1 MVTRSPPSNN
11 TNQRRKAIEVEE
23 TSVSEILD
31 PLEGEGETL
40 EFTFAQIEYL
50 RSEFERQRRWVG
62 TLSAREKSALDEL
75 DAISN
80 SVSYRVGRFL
90 TWPLRR
96 LQKLF
101 RRRKVRIHH
110 FVEDE
115 DEEDETSELFAS
127 SLLITPELLPESG
140 IQQKPDLLV
149 EEILL
154 AVRRHSLSVNAARDL
169 ILDSAFGMSDDD
181 LLDALNRVMNH
192 MLRVGEYRP
201 SIRNVFVASTRALS
215 HRYASLAIEYGEQW
229 ADEVDDSRAYRT
241 LIQLHGR
248 SGNFSRPMEL
258 LKRMPRDE
266 WRREQTMRFS
276 TASRLLSSGLK
287 VNYPPPKRIT
297 PTNDGILYHAAQ
309 SMPHSTS
316 GYSIRTHGLVT
327 AIRKSNWNAQV
338 HLRHGYPLDRTDFLG
353 GEVLAEEEI
362 DGTPYRFYPNSSDTE
377 PNLLNYANVFNF
389 SELETYQAS
398 AVRTLM
404 RQSEQSNPAII
415 HSASN
420 FVVGLAGAE
429 AAKRLGI
436 PSIYEIRGFWHLT
449 QATKRMGYEES
460 DHYTLSEQLELETAR
475 NSDHVFTITH
485 ALREILIDNGIEPDK
500 VSVLPNAVDPERFD
514 ITPRDS
520 ELERELE
527 FDGKVVIGY
536 IGSFVEY
543 EGLELLLEAAAQLK
557 NELGDIFRVLMVGDG
572 SIHEKLRRMT
582 RFLAIEDI
590 VTFTGRV
597 SYDEVE
603 RYYSLI
609 DIVPLPR
616 RGFRVCELV
625 SPLKPFEAMATGKVL
640 ITSDVAALAEI
651 VDDGKTGLL
660 HRKDD
665 AEHLAERLK
674 EAITDSDLRKRIGL
688 QAREWVCET
697 HSWDVISTRVTEVY
711 TRLLERKK

>member
-1 MVTRSPPSNN
+1 MDQT
-11 TNQRRKAIEVEE
+11 T
-23 TSVSEILD
+23 VSDILD

-40 EFTFAQIEYL
+40 EFSLAQIEYL

-80 SVSYRVGRFL
+80 SVSYRLGRFF
-90 TWPLRR
+90 TWPARR
-96 LQKLF
+96 ILKLF
-101 RRRKVRIHH
+101 KRRRVKIHH

-115 DEEDETSELFAS
+115 EEEDETSELFAS

-140 IQQKPDLLV
+140 AQQKPDLLV
-149 EEILL
+149 EELL
-154 AVRRHSLSVNAARDL
+154 LSVRRHSLAVNAARDL
-169 ILDSAFGMSDDD
+169 ILDGAFGMSDED

-215 HRYASLAIEYGEQW
+215 QRHAALAIEYDEQW
-229 ADEVDDSRAYRT
+229 ADEIDDSRAYRT

-258 LKRMPRDE
+258 LQRMPKDE
-266 WRREQTMRFS
+266 WRREQTNRFK
-276 TASRLLSSGLK
+276 TASRLYKSGLNVKYPPRKK
-287 VNYPPPKRIT
+287 VNPIP
-297 PTNDGILYHAAQ
+297 NAVLYHASQ

-327 AIRKSNWNAQV
+327 AIRKANWGAQV
-338 HLRHGYPLDRTDFLG
+338 HLRHGYPLDRSDFK
-353 GEVLAEEEI
+353 GEVVNAEEDV
-362 DGTPYRFYPNSSDTE
+362 DGTPYHFHPNSS
-377 PNLLNYANVFNF
+377 NVNSSLLNYSDVFNF
-389 SELETYQAS
+389 SKLEEYQES

-404 RQSEQSNPAII
+404 QQAATSRPAII

-429 AAKRLGI
+429 AAKRLDV

-449 QATKRMGYEES
+449 QATKRLGYEKS
-460 DHYTLSEQLELETAR
+460 DHYRLSERLEFEAAR
-475 NSDHVFTITH
+475 NSDHVFTITN
-485 ALREILIDNGIEPDK
+485 ALRDILLENGIEPEK
-500 VSVLPNAVDPERFD
+500 VSVLPNAVDPDRFD
-514 ITPRDS
+514 ITPRDN
-520 ELERELE
+520 ELEAELE
-527 FDGKVVIGY
+527 YEGKVVIGY

-543 EGLELLLEAAAQLK
+543 EGLELLLEAVAQLK

-572 SIHEKLRRMT
+572 SIHEKLWRMT

-597 SYDEVE
+597 SYDEVD

-616 RGFRVCELV
+616 RGLRVCELV

-665 AEHLAERLK
+665 AGHLAERLQ
-674 EAITDSDLRKRIGL
+674 EAITDSDLREKIGQ

-697 HSWDVISTRVTEVY
+697 HSWDVISSRVTEVY
-711 TRLLERKK
+711 TRLLEEKK

>member
-1 MVTRSPPSNN
+1 M
-11 TNQRRKAIEVEE
+11 EE
-23 TSVSEILD
+23 ATVPEILD
-31 PLEGEGETL
+31 PLEGEGEIL
-40 EFTFAQIEYL
+40 EFSLAQIEYL

-75 DAISN
+75 NAISH

-101 RRRKVRIHH
+101 GRRKNRIHH
-110 FVEDE
+110 FVEEEGE
-115 DEEDETSELFAS
+115 DDETTELFAS

-140 IQQKPDLLV
+140 AQQKPDLLV
-149 EEILL
+149 EELLL

-169 ILDSAFGMSDDD
+169 ILDSAFGMPDED

-192 MLRVGEYRP
+192 MLRIGEYRP
-201 SIRNVFVASTRALS
+201 SIRNIFVASTRALS
-215 HRYASLAIEYGEQW
+215 QRHAALAIEYGEQW
-229 ADEVDDSRAYRT
+229 ADEIDDSRAYRT

-266 WRREQTMRFS
+266 WRREQTTRFN
-276 TASRLLSSGLK
+276 TASRLCDSGLD
-287 VNYPPPKRIT
+287 VQYPSPKEIVS
-297 PTNDGILYHAAQ
+297 NEDSILYHAAQ

-327 AIRKSNWNAQV
+327 AIRKANWNAQV
-338 HLRHGYPLDRTDFLG
+338 HLRHGYPLDRTDFIG
-353 GEVLAEEEI
+353 GEVNRQEEV
-362 DGTPYRFYPNSSDTE
+362 DGTPYLFHPTSANVTSS
-377 PNLLNYANVFNF
+377 LINYTDVFNF
-389 SELETYQAS
+389 NELESYQS
-398 AVRTLM
+398 AAVQTLM
-404 RQSEQSNPAII
+404 RQAEETRPAIL

-449 QATKRMGYEES
+449 QATKRLGYESS
-460 DHYTLSEQLELETAR
+460 DHYHLSERLEFETAR

-485 ALREILIDNGIEPDK
+485 ALREILLENGIEPEK

-514 ITPRDS
+514 ISPRDS
-520 ELERELE
+520 ELEVELE
-527 FDGKVVIGY
+527 YEGKVVIGY

-543 EGLELLLEAAAQLK
+543 EGLELLMEAAAQLK
-557 NELGDIFRVLMVGDG
+557 NELGDVFRVLMVGDG
-572 SIHEKLRRMT
+572 SVHEKLRRIT

-616 RGFRVCELV
+616 LGLRVCELV

-665 AEHLAERLK
+665 AEHLAEILR
-674 EAITDSDLRKRIGL
+674 EAITNSDLRETLGK

-697 HSWDVISTRVTEVY
+697 HSWDVISSRVTEVY
-711 TRLLERKK
+711 NRLLEDKK

>member
-1 MVTRSPPSNN
+1 
-11 TNQRRKAIEVEE
+11 
-23 TSVSEILD
+23 
-31 PLEGEGETL
+31 
-40 EFTFAQIEYL
+40 
-50 RSEFERQRRWVG
+50 
-62 TLSAREKSALDEL
+62 
-75 DAISN
+75 
-80 SVSYRVGRFL
+80 
-90 TWPLRR
+90 
-96 LQKLF
+96 
-101 RRRKVRIHH
+101 
-110 FVEDE
+110 
-115 DEEDETSELFAS
+115 
-127 SLLITPELLPESG
+127 
-140 IQQKPDLLV
+140 
-149 EEILL
+149 
-154 AVRRHSLSVNAARDL
+154 
-169 ILDSAFGMSDDD
+169 MSDND

-215 HRYASLAIEYGEQW
+215 HRHAALAIEYGEQW

-266 WRREQTMRFS
+266 WRREQTTRFS
-276 TASRLLSSGLK
+276 TASRLFEFGLK
-287 VNYPPPKRIT
+287 VKFPPPKNIT
-297 PTNDGILYHAAQ
+297 PTDDGILYHAAQ

-327 AIRKSNWNAQV
+327 AIRKANWNAQV
-338 HLRHGYPLDRTDFLG
+338 HLRHGYPLDRTDFRG
-353 GEVLAEEEI
+353 GEVFAKEEI
-362 DGTPYRFYPNSSDTE
+362 DGTSYHFAPTTSNPDS
-377 PNLLNYANVFNF
+377 NLLNYADVFNF
-389 SELETYQAS
+389 SELEAYQS
-398 AVRTLM
+398 TSVRNLM
-404 RQSEQSNPAII
+404 QQAEQSRPAII

-420 FVVGLAGAE
+420 FVVGMAGAE

-449 QATKRMGYEES
+449 QATKRLGYESS
-460 DHYTLSEQLELETAR
+460 DHYHLSERLEIETAR
-475 NSDHVFTITH
+475 KSDHVFTITN
-485 ALREILIDNGIEPDK
+485 ALRDILLEKGIAPEK
-500 VSVLPNAVDPERFD
+500 VSVLPNAVDPDRFD
-514 ITPRDS
+514 IAPRDT
-520 ELERELE
+520 ELEAELE
-527 FDGKVVIGY
+527 YKDKIVIGY

-543 EGLELLLEAAAQLK
+543 EGLELLLEAATQLK
-557 NELGDIFRVLMVGDG
+557 NELGDVFRILMVGDG
-572 SIHEKLRRMT
+572 STHEKLWRMT

-616 RGFRVCELV
+616 LGLRVCELV

-665 AEHLAERLK
+665 AKHLAERLK
-674 EAITDSDLRKRIGL
+674 EAIIDSDLREKIGT

-697 HSWDVISTRVTEVY
+697 HSWDVISSRVTEVY
-711 TRLLERKK
+711 SRLLEDKK

>member
-1 MVTRSPPSNN
+1 MV
-11 TNQRRKAIEVEE
+11 
-23 TSVSEILD
+23 D
-31 PLEGEGETL
+31 EGDTL
-40 EFTFAQIEYL
+40 EFSLAQIEYL
-50 RSEFERQRRWVG
+50 RGEFERQKRWIG
-62 TLSAREKSALDEL
+62 TLSVREESALNEL
-75 DAISN
+75 NIISN
-80 SVSYRVGRFL
+80 SISYRVGRFL

-96 LQKLF
+96 LYSLF
-101 RRRKVRIHH
+101 IQRKTRIFH

-115 DEEDETSELFAS
+115 IEDNETSDLFAS

-140 IQQKPDLLV
+140 AQQMPDLLV

-154 AVRRHSLSVNAARDL
+154 SVRRHSLSVNAARDL
-169 ILDSAFGMSDDD
+169 ILDNAFGMSDEE

-215 HRYASLAIEYGEQW
+215 QRHAALAIEYGEQW
-229 ADEVDDSRAYRT
+229 ADEIDDSRAYRT

-266 WRREQTMRFS
+266 WRREQTKRFS
-276 TASRLLSSGLK
+276 TAAHLYNVGLN
-287 VNYPPPKRIT
+287 VNYPPSKKIIPE
-297 PTNDGILYHAAQ
+297 DDVVLYHAAQ

-327 AIRKSNWNAQV
+327 AIRKANWNAQV
-338 HLRHGYPLDRTDFLG
+338 HLRHGYPLDRTDFHG
-353 GEVLAEEEI
+353 GEVRAKEEVDE
-362 DGTPYRFYPNSSDTE
+362 TPYLFHPTSANVTPS
-377 PNLLNYANVFNF
+377 LINYANVFNF
-389 SELETYQAS
+389 SQLEEYQSA

-404 RQSEQSNPAII
+404 SQAKETKPQIL

-436 PSIYEIRGFWHLT
+436 PSVYEIRGFWHLT
-449 QATKRMGYEES
+449 QATKRLGYEAS
-460 DHYTLSEQLELETAR
+460 DHYNLSEHLEFEAAK
-475 NSDHVFTITH
+475 NSDHVFTITN
-485 ALREILIDNGIEPDK
+485 ALRDILVENGIEPEK

-514 ITPRDS
+514 IAPRNV
-520 ELERELE
+520 ELEDELGYE
-527 FDGKVVIGY
+527 GKVVIGY

-543 EGLELLLEAAAQLK
+543 EGLELLMEAVAQLK
-557 NELGDIFRVLMVGDG
+557 NELGDVFRLLMVGDG
-572 SIHEKLRRMT
+572 SVHEKLRRIT

-616 RGFRVCELV
+616 LGLRVCELV

-674 EAITDSDLRKRIGL
+674 EAINDPALREKIGS

-697 HSWDVISTRVTEVY
+697 HSWDVISSRVTEVY
-711 TRLLERKK
+711 TRLLEEKK

>member
-1 MVTRSPPSNN
+1 ME
-11 TNQRRKAIEVEE
+11 EVN
-23 TSVSEILD
+23 VPNILD
-31 PLEGEGETL
+31 SAEGEGEVL
-40 EFTFAQIEYL
+40 EFSFAQIEYL

-80 SVSYRVGRFL
+80 SVSYRLGRFL

-115 DEEDETSELFAS
+115 DDDETSELFPS

-140 IQQKPDLLV
+140 AQQKPDLLV
-149 EEILL
+149 EELLL

-169 ILDSAFGMSDDD
+169 ILDSSFGGSDED

-192 MLRVGEYRP
+192 MMRVGEYQP
-201 SIRNVFVASTRALS
+201 SIRNVFVGSIRALAQREPS
-215 HRYASLAIEYGEQW
+215 TALQFGEKW
-229 ADEVDDSRAYRT
+229 ADEVDDARAYRT
-241 LIQLHGR
+241 LIQMHGR

-258 LKRMPRDE
+258 LSRVPRDE
-266 WRREQTMRFS
+266 WRREQIARFS
-276 TASRLLSSGLK
+276 TASRLIESGLK
-287 VNYPPPKRIT
+287 ASYPSAKKLQS
-297 PTNDGILYHAAQ
+297 DEKSILYHAAQ

-327 AIRKSNWNAQV
+327 AIRKSGWDAEV
-338 HLRHGYPLDRTDFLG
+338 HLRHGYPLDRSDFRG
-353 GEVLAEEEI
+353 DEVMAREEI
-362 DGTPYRFYPNSSDTE
+362 DGTPYRFHPTSENQSTGIINYTE
-377 PNLLNYANVFNF
+377 VFNF
-389 SELETYQAS
+389 SQLEEYQSA

-404 RQSEQSNPAII
+404 KQASETKPQVL

-429 AAKRLGI
+429 AASRLGI

-449 QATKRMGYEES
+449 QATKRTGYEAS
-460 DHYTLSEQLELETAR
+460 DHYNLSEHLEFEAAR
-475 NSDHVFTITH
+475 NSDHVFTITN
-485 ALREILIDNGIEPDK
+485 ALRDILLENGIEPEK

-514 ITPRDS
+514 IAPRDS
-520 ELERELE
+520 ELEDELGY
-527 FDGKVVIGY
+527 DGKVVIGY

-557 NELGDIFRVLMVGDG
+557 NEIGDVFRVLMVGDG
-572 SIHEKLRRMT
+572 SVHEKLRRMT

-616 RGFRVCELV
+616 RGLRVCELV

-674 EAITDSDLRKRIGL
+674 EAITDSDLREKIGQ

-697 HSWDVISTRVTEVY
+697 HSWDVISSRVTEVY
-711 TRLLERKK
+711 TRLLEEKK

>member
-1 MVTRSPPSNN
+1 M
-11 TNQRRKAIEVEE
+11 EE
-23 TSVSEILD
+23 ANISDILD
-31 PLEGEGETL
+31 TFEGEGETL
-40 EFTFAQIEYL
+40 EFSLAQIEYL
-50 RSEFERQRRWVG
+50 RGEFERQRRWVS
-62 TLSAREKSALDEL
+62 TLSAREKSVLDEL

-80 SVSYRVGRFL
+80 SISYRVGRFL
-90 TWPLRR
+90 TWPARR
-96 LQKLF
+96 LLQLF
-101 RRRKVRIHH
+101 RRRNTRIHH
-110 FVEDE
+110 FIED
-115 DEEDETSELFAS
+115 DDNDETSELFPS

-140 IQQKPDLLV
+140 SQQKPDLLV
-149 EEILL
+149 EELL
-154 AVRRHSLSVNAARDL
+154 LSVRRHSLSVNAARDL
-169 ILDSAFGMSDDD
+169 ILDGAFGMSDDD

-201 SIRNVFVASTRALS
+201 SIRNVFVASTRALGQR
-215 HRYASLAIEYGEQW
+215 HATLAIEYGEQW

-258 LKRMPRDE
+258 LKRMPKDE
-266 WRREQTMRFS
+266 WRREQSERFS
-276 TASRLLSSGLK
+276 TASRVHKSGIK
-287 VNYPPPKRIT
+287 TKYPSPKTIT
-297 PTNDGILYHAAQ
+297 SVQNSILYHAAQ

-327 AIRKSNWNAQV
+327 AIRKSEWDARVQ
-338 HLRHGYPLDRTDFLG
+338 LRHGYPLDRTDFKG
-353 GEVLAEEEI
+353 DVVLEHEEI
-362 DGTPYRFYPNSSDTE
+362 DGTPYRFNPSSND
-377 PNLLNYANVFNF
+377 NLSNLINYADVFNF
-389 SELETYQAS
+389 SQLEAYQS
-398 AVRTLM
+398 AAVSSLM
-404 RQSEQSNPAII
+404 SQAEKSKPAII

-429 AAKRLGI
+429 AAKRLGV

-449 QATKRMGYEES
+449 QATKRLGYESS
-460 DHYTLSEQLELETAR
+460 DHYELSERLEFETAR

-485 ALREILIDNGIEPDK
+485 ALRDILIEGGIEPEK

-514 ITPRDS
+514 ISPRDS
-520 ELERELE
+520 ELEIEME
-527 FDGKVVIGY
+527 YEGKVVIGY

-543 EGLELLLEAAAQLK
+543 EGLELLMEAVAQLK
-557 NELGDIFRVLMVGDG
+557 NELGDVFRLLMVGDG
-572 SIHEKLRRMT
+572 SVHEKLRRMT

-603 RYYSLI
+603 RYYSLV

-616 RGFRVCELV
+616 LGLRVCELV

-674 EAITDSDLRKRIGL
+674 EAITDADLREEIGK

-697 HSWDVISTRVTEVY
+697 HSWDVISSRVTEVY
-711 TRLLERKK
+711 TRLLEDKK

>member
-1 MVTRSPPSNN
+1 MEEESTDKILSNM
-11 TNQRRKAIEVEE
+11 
-23 TSVSEILD
+23 EID
-31 PLEGEGETL
+31 GETL
-40 EFTFAQIEYL
+40 EFSHAQIEYL

-110 FVEDE
+110 FVEDG
-115 DEEDETSELFAS
+115 DEQDETSELFPS

-140 IQQKPDLLV
+140 AQQKPDLLV

-154 AVRRHSLSVNAARDL
+154 AVRRHSLSVNATRDL
-169 ILDSAFGMSDDD
+169 IQDSSFGISDED
-181 LLDALNRVMNH
+181 LQDALNRVMNH
-192 MLRVGEYRP
+192 MMRVGEYQP
-201 SIRNVFVASTRALS
+201 AIRNVFVGSIRALAQREASTAL
-215 HRYASLAIEYGEQW
+215 EYGEKW
-229 ADEVDDSRAYRT
+229 ADEVDDARAYRT
-241 LIQLHGR
+241 LIQMHGR

-258 LKRMPRDE
+258 LSRVPRDE
-266 WRREQTMRFS
+266 WRREQTARFS
-276 TASRLLSSGLK
+276 TASRLIESGLMA
-287 VNYPPPKRIT
+287 NYPSEKKLQS
-297 PTNDGILYHAAQ
+297 DEKSILYHAAQ

-327 AIRKSNWNAQV
+327 AIRKSGWEAEV
-338 HLRHGYPLDRTDFLG
+338 HLRHGYPLDRSDFRG
-353 GEVLAEEEI
+353 DEVMAREEI
-362 DGTPYRFYPNSSDTE
+362 DGTPYRFHPTSENRSTDIINYTE
-377 PNLLNYANVFNF
+377 VFNF
-389 SELETYQAS
+389 SQLEEYQSA

-404 RQSEQSNPAII
+404 KQASETKPQVLQ
-415 HSASN
+415 SASN

-429 AAKRLGI
+429 AASRLGI

-449 QATKRMGYEES
+449 QATKRTGYEAS
-460 DHYTLSEQLELETAR
+460 DHYNLSEHFEFEAAR
-475 NSDHVFTITH
+475 NSAHVFTITN
-485 ALREILIDNGIEPDK
+485 ALRDILLENGIEPDK

-514 ITPRDS
+514 IAPRDS
-520 ELERELE
+520 ELEDELGYG
-527 FDGKVVIGY
+527 GKVVIGY

-572 SIHEKLRRMT
+572 SVHEKLRRMT

-616 RGFRVCELV
+616 RGLRVCELV

-674 EAITDSDLRKRIGL
+674 EAITDSDLREKIGQ

-711 TRLLERKK
+711 TRLLEEKK

>member
-1 MVTRSPPSNN
+1 MEIKKLQLRNINPL
-11 TNQRRKAIEVEE
+11 RKASKVEE
-23 TSVSEILD
+23 STVTEILG
-31 PLEGEGETL
+31 PGEGEGETL
-40 EFTFAQIEYL
+40 EFSFAQIEYL

-96 LQKLF
+96 LQKMF
-101 RRRKVRIHH
+101 RRRKVRNHH

-115 DEEDETSELFAS
+115 EEDETSELFPS

-140 IQQKPDLLV
+140 AQQKPDVIV
-149 EEILL
+149 EELLL
-154 AVRRHSLSVNAARDL
+154 AVRRHSLAVNAARDL
-169 ILDSAFGMSDDD
+169 ILDSSFGVSDED

-192 MLRVGEYRP
+192 MMRIGEYRP
-201 SIRNVFVASTRALS
+201 SIRNVFVGAIRALAQREPS
-215 HRYASLAIEYGEQW
+215 VAIEFGEQW
-229 ADEVDDSRAYRT
+229 ADEVDDARAYRT
-241 LIQLHGR
+241 LIQMHGR

-258 LKRMPRDE
+258 LSRVPRDE
-266 WRREQTMRFS
+266 WRRTQTARFS
-276 TASRLLSSGLK
+276 TASRLIESGLVAK
-287 VNYPPPKRIT
+287 YPASRKIA
-297 PTNDGILYHAAQ
+297 PTEKSILYHAAQ

-327 AIRKSNWNAQV
+327 AIRKSGWDAKVQ
-338 HLRHGYPLDRTDFLG
+338 LRHGYPLDRSDFKG
-353 GEVLAEEEI
+353 GDVLENEEVE
-362 DGTPYRFYPNSSDTE
+362 GTPYRFHPTSANQSTDII
-377 PNLLNYANVFNF
+377 NYAEVFNF
-389 SELETYQAS
+389 SQLEEYQGA

-404 RQSEQSNPAII
+404 NQAKETKPQVL

-449 QATKRMGYEES
+449 QATKRLGYESS
-460 DHYTLSEQLELETAR
+460 DHYTLSERLEFEAAR
-475 NSDHVFTITH
+475 NSDHVFTITN
-485 ALREILIDNGIEPDK
+485 ALRDILLENGIAPEK

-514 ITPRDS
+514 IASRNA
-520 ELERELE
+520 ELETELGYA
-527 FDGKVVIGY
+527 DKVVIGY

-543 EGLELLLEAAAQLK
+543 EGLELLLEATAQLK
-557 NELGDIFRVLMVGDG
+557 NELGDVFRVLMVGDG

-597 SYDEVE
+597 PYDEVE
-603 RYYSLI
+603 KYYSLI

-616 RGFRVCELV
+616 RGLRVCELV

-665 AEHLAERLK
+665 AGHLAERLK
-674 EAITDSDLRKRIGL
+674 EAITDSELREKIGK
-688 QAREWVCET
+688 QARDWVCET

-711 TRLLERKK
+711 TRLLEEKK

>member
-1 MVTRSPPSNN
+1 MV
-11 TNQRRKAIEVEE
+11 
-23 TSVSEILD
+23 D
-31 PLEGEGETL
+31 DGDTL
-40 EFTFAQIEYL
+40 EFSLAQIEYL
-50 RSEFERQRRWVG
+50 RSEFERQKRWIG
-62 TLSAREKSALDEL
+62 TLSVREESALNEL
-75 DAISN
+75 NTISN
-80 SVSYRVGRFL
+80 SISYRIGRFL

-96 LQKLF
+96 LHNLF
-101 RRRKVRIHH
+101 IRRKTRIFH

-115 DEEDETSELFAS
+115 TEDTETSELFAS

-140 IQQKPDLLV
+140 VQQKPDLLV

-154 AVRRHSLSVNAARDL
+154 SVRRHSLSVNAARDL
-169 ILDSAFGMSDDD
+169 ILDSAFGMSDEE

-215 HRYASLAIEYGEQW
+215 QRHAALAIEYGEQW
-229 ADEVDDSRAYRT
+229 ADEIDDSRAYRT

-266 WRREQTMRFS
+266 WRREQTSRFS
-276 TASRLLSSGLK
+276 TAHRIYNSGLNP
-287 VNYPPPKRIT
+287 NYPPSKKIIPEA
-297 PTNDGILYHAAQ
+297 DVILYHAAQ

-327 AIRKSNWNAQV
+327 AIRKANWNAQV

-353 GEVLAEEEI
+353 DEVRAKEEVDE
-362 DGTPYRFYPNSSDTE
+362 TPYLFHPTSANVTSS
-377 PNLLNYANVFNF
+377 LINYANVFNF
-389 SELETYQAS
+389 SELEAYQGA
-398 AVRTLM
+398 AVRTLV
-404 RQSEQSNPAII
+404 RQAEEVKPTII

-436 PSIYEIRGFWHLT
+436 PSVYEIRGFWHLT
-449 QATKRMGYEES
+449 QATKRLGYESS
-460 DHYTLSEQLELETAR
+460 DHYQLSERLEFEAAR

-485 ALREILIDNGIEPDK
+485 ALRDILLENGIEPEK
-500 VSVLPNAVDPERFD
+500 VSVLPNAVDPERFN
-514 ITPRDS
+514 ISPRDE
-520 ELERELE
+520 ELEDELGYE
-527 FDGKVVIGY
+527 DKVVIGY

-543 EGLELLLEAAAQLK
+543 EGLELLLEAIAQLK
-557 NELGDIFRVLMVGDG
+557 NELSDVFRVLMVGDG
-572 SIHEKLRRMT
+572 SVYEKLRRMT

-590 VTFTGRV
+590 VTFTGRIP
-597 SYDEVE
+597 YDEVE

-616 RGFRVCELV
+616 LGLRVCELV

-651 VDDGKTGLL
+651 VDDGNTGLL

-674 EAITDSDLRKRIGL
+674 EVINDPALREKIGK

-697 HSWDVISTRVTEVY
+697 HSWDVISSRVTEVY
-711 TRLLERKK
+711 TRLLEDKK

>member
-1 MVTRSPPSNN
+1 M
-11 TNQRRKAIEVEE
+11 EE
-23 TSVSEILD
+23 ATVPEILD
-31 PLEGEGETL
+31 PLEGEGEIL
-40 EFTFAQIEYL
+40 EFSLAQIEYL

-75 DAISN
+75 NAISH

-101 RRRKVRIHH
+101 GRRKNRIHH
-110 FVEDE
+110 FVEEEGE
-115 DEEDETSELFAS
+115 DDETTELFAS

-140 IQQKPDLLV
+140 AQQKPDLLV
-149 EEILL
+149 EELLL

-169 ILDSAFGMSDDD
+169 ILDSAFGMPDED

-192 MLRVGEYRP
+192 MLRIGEYRP

-215 HRYASLAIEYGEQW
+215 QRHAALAIEYGEQW
-229 ADEVDDSRAYRT
+229 ADEIDDSRAYRT

-266 WRREQTMRFS
+266 WRREQTTRFN
-276 TASRLLSSGLK
+276 TASRLCDSGLD
-287 VNYPPPKRIT
+287 VQYPSPKEIVS
-297 PTNDGILYHAAQ
+297 NEDSILYHAAQ

-327 AIRKSNWNAQV
+327 AIRKANWNAQV
-338 HLRHGYPLDRTDFLG
+338 HLRHGYPLDRTDFIG
-353 GEVLAEEEI
+353 GEVNRQEEV
-362 DGTPYRFYPNSSDTE
+362 DGTPYLFHPTSANVTSS
-377 PNLLNYANVFNF
+377 LINYADVFNF
-389 SELETYQAS
+389 NELESYQS
-398 AVRTLM
+398 AAVQTLM
-404 RQSEQSNPAII
+404 RQAEETRPAIL

-449 QATKRMGYEES
+449 QATKRLGYESS
-460 DHYTLSEQLELETAR
+460 DHYHLSERLEFETAR

-485 ALREILIDNGIEPDK
+485 ALREILLENGIEPEK

-514 ITPRDS
+514 ISPRDS
-520 ELERELE
+520 ELEVELE
-527 FDGKVVIGY
+527 YEGKVVIGY

-543 EGLELLLEAAAQLK
+543 EGLELLMEAAAQLK
-557 NELGDIFRVLMVGDG
+557 NELGDVFRVLMVGDG
-572 SIHEKLRRMT
+572 SVHEKLRRIT

-616 RGFRVCELV
+616 LGLRVCELV

-665 AEHLAERLK
+665 AEHLAEILR
-674 EAITDSDLRKRIGL
+674 EAITNSDLRETLGK

-697 HSWDVISTRVTEVY
+697 HSWDVISSRVTEVY
-711 TRLLERKK
+711 NRLLEDKK

>member
-1 MVTRSPPSNN
+1 VDEPT
-11 TNQRRKAIEVEE
+11 
-23 TSVSEILD
+23 VSEILD

-40 EFTFAQIEYL
+40 EFSLAQIEYL

-62 TLSAREKSALDEL
+62 TLSAREKSAMDEL

-80 SVSYRVGRFL
+80 SVSYRVGRLL

-96 LQKLF
+96 LQKLLG
-101 RRRKVRIHH
+101 RRKARIHH

-115 DEEDETSELFAS
+115 DEDDETSELFPS

-140 IQQKPDLLV
+140 SQQKPDLLV
-149 EEILL
+149 EELLL

-169 ILDSAFGMSDDD
+169 ILDSSFGVSDDD
-181 LLDALNRVMNH
+181 MLDALNRVMNH
-192 MLRVGEYRP
+192 MMRVGEYQP
-201 SIRNVFVASTRALS
+201 SIRNVFVGSIRALAQ
-215 HRYASLAIEYGEQW
+215 REATTALEYGEKW
-229 ADEVDDSRAYRT
+229 ADEVDDPRAYRT
-241 LIQLHGR
+241 LIQMHGR

-258 LKRMPRDE
+258 LSRVPRGE
-266 WRREQTMRFS
+266 WRREQTARFS
-276 TASRLLSSGLK
+276 TASRILESGLMA
-287 VNYPPPKRIT
+287 NYPAKKAVTSIEKS
-297 PTNDGILYHAAQ
+297 ILYHAAQ

-327 AIRKSNWNAQV
+327 AIRKSGWGAEV
-338 HLRHGYPLDRTDFLG
+338 HLRHGYPLDRTDFRG
-353 GEVLAEEEI
+353 DEVLGREEI
-362 DGTPYRFYPNSSDTE
+362 DGTPYLFHPDTE
-377 PNLLNYANVFNF
+377 NQSANLINYTEVFNF
-389 SELETYQAS
+389 SQLEEYQSA

-404 RQSEQSNPAII
+404 GQAMGTKPQIL

-436 PSIYEIRGFWHLT
+436 PSVYEIRGFWHLT
-449 QATKRMGYEES
+449 QATKRLGYEAS
-460 DHYTLSEQLELETAR
+460 DHYNLSERLEFEAAR

-485 ALREILIDNGIEPDK
+485 SLRDILLENGIEPEK

-514 ITPRDS
+514 IAPRDV
-520 ELERELE
+520 ELEDELGYE
-527 FDGKVVIGY
+527 GKVVIGY

-543 EGLELLLEAAAQLK
+543 EGLELLMEAAAQLK
-557 NELGDIFRVLMVGDG
+557 NELGDVFRVLMVGDG
-572 SIHEKLRRMT
+572 SVHEKLRRMT

-590 VTFTGRV
+590 VMFTGRV
-597 SYDEVE
+597 PYDEVE

-616 RGFRVCELV
+616 LGLRVCELV

-665 AEHLAERLK
+665 AEHLAARLK
-674 EAITDSDLRKRIGL
+674 EAINNPDLREKIGS

-697 HSWDVISTRVTEVY
+697 HSWDVISSRVTEVY
-711 TRLLERKK
+711 TRLLEEKK

>member
-1 MVTRSPPSNN
+1 M
-11 TNQRRKAIEVEE
+11 EE

-31 PLEGEGETL
+31 PLEGESETL
-40 EFTFAQIEYL
+40 EFSLAQIEYL

-80 SVSYRVGRFL
+80 SVSYRIGRLL

-115 DEEDETSELFAS
+115 DEEDETSELFPS

-140 IQQKPDLLV
+140 TQQKPDLLV
-149 EEILL
+149 EELLL

-169 ILDSAFGMSDDD
+169 ILDSAFGMSDGD

-215 HRYASLAIEYGEQW
+215 HRHASLAIEYGEQW

-266 WRREQTMRFS
+266 WRREQTLRFR
-276 TASRLLSSGLK
+276 TASRLLSSGLDVK
-287 VNYPPPKRIT
+287 YPPSKKIT
-297 PTNDGILYHAAQ
+297 STDDGILYHAAQ

-338 HLRHGYPLDRTDFLG
+338 HLRHGYPLDRTDFRG
-353 GEVLAEEEI
+353 DEVLAEEEI
-362 DGTPYRFYPNSSDTE
+362 DETPYRFFPNSSNPD

-389 SELETYQAS
+389 SELEAYQAS

-404 RQSEQSNPAII
+404 QQAEQSKPAII

-449 QATKRMGYEES
+449 QATKRLGYESS
-460 DHYTLSEQLELETAR
+460 DHYLLSERLEFETAR
-475 NSDHVFTITH
+475 NSDHVFTITN
-485 ALREILIDNGIEPDK
+485 ALRDILLENGIEPEK

-520 ELERELE
+520 ELEGELGY
-527 FDGKVVIGY
+527 DGKVVIGY

-543 EGLELLLEAAAQLK
+543 EGLELMLEATAQLK
-557 NELGDIFRVLMVGDG
+557 NEIGDVFRVLMVGDG
-572 SIHEKLRRMT
+572 SVYEKLRRMT

-597 SYDEVE
+597 SYDEVD

-616 RGFRVCELV
+616 LGLRVCELV

-665 AEHLAERLK
+665 AGHLAERLK
-674 EAITDSDLRKRIGL
+674 EAITDSDLREKIGQ

-697 HSWDVISTRVTEVY
+697 HSWDVISSRVTEVY
-711 TRLLERKK
+711 TRLLEEKK

>member
-1 MVTRSPPSNN
+1 M
-11 TNQRRKAIEVEE
+11 EE
-23 TSVSEILD
+23 STVSEILD
-31 PLEGEGETL
+31 PVEGEGETL
-40 EFTFAQIEYL
+40 EFSLAQIEYL
-50 RSEFERQRRWVG
+50 RCEFERQRRWVG

-75 DAISN
+75 NAISH

-96 LQKLF
+96 LQRLF
-101 RRRKVRIHH
+101 GRRKNRIHH
-110 FVEDE
+110 FVEEEGE
-115 DEEDETSELFAS
+115 DDETTELFAS

-140 IQQKPDLLV
+140 AQQKPDLLV
-149 EEILL
+149 EELLL

-169 ILDSAFGMSDDD
+169 ILDSAFGMFDED

-192 MLRVGEYRP
+192 MLRIGEYRP

-215 HRYASLAIEYGEQW
+215 QRHAALAIEYGEQW
-229 ADEVDDSRAYRT
+229 ADEIDDSRAYRT

-258 LKRMPRDE
+258 LKRMPRNE
-266 WRREQTMRFS
+266 WRREQTTRFN
-276 TASRLLSSGLK
+276 TASRLCDSGLD
-287 VNYPPPKRIT
+287 VQYPPPKEIVS
-297 PTNDGILYHAAQ
+297 NEDSILYHAAQ

-327 AIRKSNWNAQV
+327 AIRKANWNAQV
-338 HLRHGYPLDRTDFLG
+338 HLRHGYPLDRTDFIG
-353 GEVLAEEEI
+353 GKVNRQEEV
-362 DGTPYRFYPNSSDTE
+362 DGTPYLFHPTSANVTSS
-377 PNLLNYANVFNF
+377 LINYADVFNF
-389 SELETYQAS
+389 NELESYQS
-398 AVRTLM
+398 AAVQTLM
-404 RQSEQSNPAII
+404 RQAEETRPAIL

-449 QATKRMGYEES
+449 QATKRFGYESS
-460 DHYTLSEQLELETAR
+460 DHYHLSERLEFETAR

-485 ALREILIDNGIEPDK
+485 ALREILLENGIEPEK

-514 ITPRDS
+514 ISPRDS
-520 ELERELE
+520 ELEVELE
-527 FDGKVVIGY
+527 YEGKVVIGY

-543 EGLELLLEAAAQLK
+543 EGLELLMEAAAQLK
-557 NELGDIFRVLMVGDG
+557 NELGDVFRVLMVGDG
-572 SIHEKLRRMT
+572 SVHEKLRRIT

-616 RGFRVCELV
+616 LGLRVCELV

-665 AEHLAERLK
+665 AEHLAEILR
-674 EAITDSDLRKRIGL
+674 EAITNSDLRETLGK

-697 HSWDVISTRVTEVY
+697 HSWDVISSRVTEVY
-711 TRLLERKK
+711 NRLLEDKK

>member
-1 MVTRSPPSNN
+1 M
-11 TNQRRKAIEVEE
+11 EE
-23 TSVSEILD
+23 ATVPEILD
-31 PLEGEGETL
+31 PLEGEGEIL
-40 EFTFAQIEYL
+40 EFSLAQIEYL

-75 DAISN
+75 NAISH

-101 RRRKVRIHH
+101 GRRKNRIHH
-110 FVEDE
+110 FVEEEGE
-115 DEEDETSELFAS
+115 DDETTELFAS

-140 IQQKPDLLV
+140 AQQKPDLLV
-149 EEILL
+149 EELLL

-169 ILDSAFGMSDDD
+169 ILDSAFGMPDED

-192 MLRVGEYRP
+192 MLRIGEYRP

-215 HRYASLAIEYGEQW
+215 QRHAALAIEYGEQW
-229 ADEVDDSRAYRT
+229 ADEIDDSRAYRT

-266 WRREQTMRFS
+266 WRREQTTRFN
-276 TASRLLSSGLK
+276 TAARLCDSGLD
-287 VNYPPPKRIT
+287 VQYPSPKEIVS
-297 PTNDGILYHAAQ
+297 NEDSILYHAAQ

-327 AIRKSNWNAQV
+327 AIRKANWNAQV
-338 HLRHGYPLDRTDFLG
+338 HLRHGYPLDRTDFIG
-353 GEVLAEEEI
+353 GEVNRQEEV
-362 DGTPYRFYPNSSDTE
+362 DGTPYLFHPTSANVTSS
-377 PNLLNYANVFNF
+377 LINYADVFNF
-389 SELETYQAS
+389 NELESYQS
-398 AVRTLM
+398 AAVQTLM
-404 RQSEQSNPAII
+404 RQAEETRPAIL

-449 QATKRMGYEES
+449 QATKRLGYESS
-460 DHYTLSEQLELETAR
+460 DHYHLSERLEFETAR

-485 ALREILIDNGIEPDK
+485 ALREILLENGIEPEK

-514 ITPRDS
+514 ISPRDS
-520 ELERELE
+520 ELEVELE
-527 FDGKVVIGY
+527 YEGKVVIGY

-543 EGLELLLEAAAQLK
+543 EGLELLMEAAAQLK
-557 NELGDIFRVLMVGDG
+557 NELGDVFRVLMVGDG
-572 SIHEKLRRMT
+572 SVHEKLRRIT

-616 RGFRVCELV
+616 LGLRVCELV

-665 AEHLAERLK
+665 AEHLAEILR
-674 EAITDSDLRKRIGL
+674 EAITNSDLRETLGK

-697 HSWDVISTRVTEVY
+697 HSWDVISSRVTEVY
-711 TRLLERKK
+711 NRLLEDKK

>member
-1 MVTRSPPSNN
+1 MEEVTVPN
-11 TNQRRKAIEVEE
+11 
-23 TSVSEILD
+23 ILD
-31 PLEGEGETL
+31 SSEGEGEVL
-40 EFTFAQIEYL
+40 EFSLAQIEYL

-75 DAISN
+75 DEISN
-80 SVSYRVGRFL
+80 SVSYRLGRFL

-110 FVEDE
+110 FVEDG
-115 DEEDETSELFAS
+115 DEQDETSELFPS

-140 IQQKPDLLV
+140 AQQKPDLLV

-154 AVRRHSLSVNAARDL
+154 AVRRHSLSVNATRDL
-169 ILDSAFGMSDDD
+169 IQDSSFGIPDEE

-192 MLRVGEYRP
+192 MMRVGEYQP
-201 SIRNVFVASTRALS
+201 SIRNVFVGSIRALAQREPS
-215 HRYASLAIEYGEQW
+215 VALQFGEKW
-229 ADEVDDSRAYRT
+229 ADEVDDARAYRT
-241 LIQLHGR
+241 LIQMHGR

-258 LKRMPRDE
+258 LSRVPRDE
-266 WRREQTMRFS
+266 WRREQIARFS
-276 TASRLLSSGLK
+276 TASRLIESGLMAS
-287 VNYPPPKRIT
+287 YPPAKRLQS
-297 PTNDGILYHAAQ
+297 DEKSILYHAAQ

-327 AIRKSNWNAQV
+327 AIRKSGWDVEV
-338 HLRHGYPLDRTDFLG
+338 HLRHGYPLDRSDFRG
-353 GEVLAEEEI
+353 GEVIAREKI
-362 DGTPYRFYPNSSDTE
+362 DGTPYRFHPTSENQSSELINYTE
-377 PNLLNYANVFNF
+377 VFNF
-389 SELETYQAS
+389 SQLEEYQS
-398 AVRTLM
+398 VAVRTLM
-404 RQSEQSNPAII
+404 NQASETKPQVL

-429 AAKRLGI
+429 AANLLGI
-436 PSIYEIRGFWHLT
+436 PSVYEIRGFWHLT
-449 QATKRMGYEES
+449 QATKRTGYEAS
-460 DHYTLSEQLELETAR
+460 DHYNLSEHLEFEAAR
-475 NSDHVFTITH
+475 NSDHVFTITN
-485 ALREILIDNGIEPDK
+485 ALRDILLDNGIEPEK

-514 ITPRDS
+514 IAPRDS
-520 ELERELE
+520 ELEGELGYG
-527 FDGKVVIGY
+527 GKVVIGY

-557 NELGDIFRVLMVGDG
+557 NEIGDVFRVLMVGDG
-572 SIHEKLRRMT
+572 SVHQKLRRMT

-616 RGFRVCELV
+616 RGLRVCELV

-665 AEHLAERLK
+665 AEHLSERLK
-674 EAITDSDLRKRIGL
+674 EAITDSNLREKIGQ

-697 HSWDVISTRVTEVY
+697 HSWDVISARVTEVY
-711 TRLLERKK
+711 TRLLEEKK

>member
-1 MVTRSPPSNN
+1 M
-11 TNQRRKAIEVEE
+11 EE
-23 TSVSEILD
+23 AKIPEILD
-31 PLEGEGETL
+31 PLEGEGNTL
-40 EFTFAQIEYL
+40 EFSIAQIEYL
-50 RSEFERQRRWVG
+50 RGEFERQRRWVG
-62 TLSAREKSALDEL
+62 TLSAREKSVLGEL
-75 DAISN
+75 DAITN
-80 SVSYRVGRFL
+80 SVSYRLGRFL

-110 FVEDE
+110 FVEENNE
-115 DEEDETSELFAS
+115 DDETSELFPS

-140 IQQKPDLLV
+140 SQQKPDLLV
-149 EEILL
+149 EELLL

-169 ILDSAFGMSDDD
+169 ILDSSFGMSDDD
-181 LLDALNRVMNH
+181 LLDSLNRVMNH

-215 HRYASLAIEYGEQW
+215 HRNASLAIEFGEQW

-266 WRREQTMRFS
+266 WRREQTTRFS
-276 TASRLLSSGLK
+276 TAARLLTSGLDVK
-287 VNYPPPKRIT
+287 YPVPKQIT
-297 PTNDGILYHAAQ
+297 STDDVILYHAAQ

-327 AIRKSNWNAQV
+327 AIRNSNWNAQV
-338 HLRHGYPLDRTDFLG
+338 HLRYGYPLDRTDFRG
-353 GEVLAEEEI
+353 EEVLAHEEI
-362 DGTPYRFYPNSSDTE
+362 DGTPYHFFPNSSNPDS
-377 PNLLNYANVFNF
+377 NLVNYANVFNF
-389 SELETYQAS
+389 SELELYQSS

-404 RQSEQSNPAII
+404 QQAEQSKSAII

-449 QATKRMGYEES
+449 QATKRPGYESS
-460 DHYTLSEQLELETAR
+460 DHYLLSERLEFEAAR
-475 NSDHVFTITH
+475 KSDHVFTITS
-485 ALREILIDNGIEPDK
+485 ALRDILIENGIESEK
-500 VSVLPNAVDPERFD
+500 VTVLPNAVDPKRFD
-514 ITPRDS
+514 ISLRDS
-520 ELERELE
+520 ELEDEME
-527 FDGKVVIGY
+527 YDGKVVIGY

-557 NELGDIFRVLMVGDG
+557 NELGDVFRVLLVGDG
-572 SIHEKLRRMT
+572 SVHEKLRRMA

-665 AEHLAERLK
+665 AEHLAEKLK
-674 EAITDSDLRKRIGL
+674 EAITDSELREKIGQ

-697 HSWDVISTRVTEVY
+697 HSWDVISSRVTEVY
-711 TRLLERKK
+711 TRLLEEKK

>member
-1 MVTRSPPSNN
+1 
-11 TNQRRKAIEVEE
+11 VEE
-23 TSVSEILD
+23 ANISDILD
-31 PLEGEGETL
+31 PLEGEGDTL
-40 EFTFAQIEYL
+40 EFSVAQIEYL
-50 RSEFERQRRWVG
+50 RSEFERQRRWVS

-80 SVSYRVGRFL
+80 SVSYRLGRFL

-96 LQKLF
+96 LQRLF
-101 RRRKVRIHH
+101 RSRRVRIHH

-115 DEEDETSELFAS
+115 DDEDETSELFPS

-140 IQQKPDLLV
+140 TQQKPDILV
-149 EEILL
+149 EELL
-154 AVRRHSLSVNAARDL
+154 LSVRRHSLSVNAARDL
-169 ILDSAFGMSDDD
+169 ILDSSFGVSDEE
-181 LLDALNRVMNH
+181 LLDALNRVMTH
-192 MLRVGEYRP
+192 MMRVGEYRP
-201 SIRNVFVASTRALS
+201 SIRNVFVGSIRALAQ
-215 HRYASLAIEYGEQW
+215 REAVTALEFGEKW
-229 ADEVDDSRAYRT
+229 ADEVDDARAYRT
-241 LIQLHGR
+241 LIQMHGR

-258 LKRMPRDE
+258 LSRVPKDE
-266 WRREQTMRFS
+266 WRREQVARFS
-276 TASRLLSSGLK
+276 TASRLIESGLMPK
-287 VNYPPPKRIT
+287 YPSAIKLES
-297 PTNDGILYHAAQ
+297 DEKSILYHASQ

-327 AIRKSNWNAQV
+327 AIRKSGWNAEV
-338 HLRHGYPLDRTDFLG
+338 HLRHGYPLDRSDFRG
-353 GEVLAEEEI
+353 NEVIAREEV
-362 DGTPYRFYPNSSDTE
+362 DGTPYRFFPTSNDQYTD
-377 PNLLNYANVFNF
+377 LINYTDVFNF
-389 SELETYQAS
+389 SLLEEYQGA

-404 RQSEQSNPAII
+404 KSARETKPQIL

-429 AAKRLGI
+429 AARRLGL

-449 QATKRMGYEES
+449 QATKRTGYEAS
-460 DHYTLSEQLELETAR
+460 DHYNLSEHLEFEAAR
-475 NSDHVFTITH
+475 NSDHVFTITNS
-485 ALREILIDNGIEPDK
+485 LRDILIENGIEPEK
-500 VSVLPNAVDPERFD
+500 ISVLPNAVDPERFD
-514 ITPRDS
+514 IAPRDS
-520 ELERELE
+520 ELENEME
-527 FDGKVVIGY
+527 YSGKVVIGY

-543 EGLELLLEAAAQLK
+543 EGLELLLEATAQLK

-572 SIHEKLRRMT
+572 SVHEKLRRMA
-582 RFLAIEDI
+582 RFLAIDDI

-616 RGFRVCELV
+616 RGLRVCELV

-651 VDDGKTGLL
+651 VDDGMTGLL

-665 AEHLAERLK
+665 AEHLAEKLK
-674 EAITDSDLRKRIGL
+674 EAITDSELREKIGQ

-697 HSWDVISTRVTEVY
+697 HSWDVISSRVTEVY
-711 TRLLERKK
+711 TRLLEEKK